1 MRVLSL
7 RLGDEQLKLHPLVT
21 VVNGLDPA
29 LRARLVEVIA
39 ALPAGRAEASGLI
52 EAHGVLL
59 ELTFENLAMLEL
71 DSDIDVVVRRDELPG
86 AELSPA
92 ARGGSTVRARHEE
105 LLAALEKR
113 RAEKD
118 RAELAHAAASEALAD
133 AQGGGSE
140 DVEARRQQRLEAP
153 QLELQ

>member
-29 LRARLVEVIA
+29 LRARLVDVIA
-39 ALPAGRAEASGLI
+39 ALPAGRAEASGVI

-92 ARGGSTVRARHEE
+92 ARERGSVPARHED
-105 LLAALEKR
+105 LLSAIDQR

-118 RAELAHAAASEALAD
+118 RAELAHAAAAEALAD
-133 AQGGGSE
+133 AQGGA
-140 DVEARRQQRLEAP
+140 EAD
-153 QLELQ
+153 